1 MSYVGRGL
9 NQTGGQYRKLDDIS
23 SGFNNSATAFNLTV
37 DNLEVTPTAQNLMIS
52 LNGVIQEPGS
62 AFTVSGGTITFTSAP
77 NAAADFFG
85 VVMGEASYIA
95 YGTVGANEMGVVE
108 GAVSASGGVVV
119 DSSKNISGFT
129 KVTSTSFS
137 GIFEGDVVSGS
148 AQLATRI
155 SGSFTDASS
164 SFSTRITTNT
174 STGSILAGS
183 GNIQGL
189 GSTNNVTFGA
199 ITSTTL
205 DTGQGA
211 NELYDM
217 DQNVKTDSS
226 PTFVNVTATGTMT
239 AQEFHT
245 EFVSASIVYRSGST
259 KFGDTIDDI
268 HSFTGS
274 INQSGSFNLN
284 DGNMSVTDTLTAT
297 TLTGTTIK
305 DFTTISGS

>member
-62 AFTVSGGTITFTSAP
+62 AFTVSGGTITFTAAP
-77 NAAADFFG
+77 NTAADFFG

-137 GIFEGDVVSGS
+137 GIFEGDIAKDNKVIYYS
-148 AQLATRI
+148 AK
-155 SGSFTDASS
+155 
-164 SFSTRITTNT
+164 
-174 STGSILAGS
+174 
-183 GNIQGL
+183 
-189 GSTNNVTFGA
+189 
-199 ITSTTL
+199 
-205 DTGQGA
+205 
-211 NELYDM
+211 Y
-217 DQNVKTDSS
+217 
-226 PTFVNVTATGTMT
+226 
-239 AQEFHT
+239 
-245 EFVSASIVYRSGST
+245 
-259 KFGDTIDDI
+259 
-268 HSFTGS
+268 
-274 INQSGSFNLN
+274 
-284 DGNMSVTDTLTAT
+284 
-297 TLTGTTIK
+297 
-305 DFTTISGS
+305 